1 MIPAKPA
8 IVTLAIGAEY
18 LERFERHCRAGWT
31 EYCRRHDLD
40 LVVFGRPLDT
50 SARAQS
56 RSPAWQKCLVLST
69 PELKDRE
76 RVIWVD
82 ADICINPQ
90 APSILDGVPVEKVG
104 AMDEHRFPSLK
115 SRQRLLDA
123 IIASSPAD
131 GEFGKRYWESWR
143 EPGAWHAFTG
153 LPRGQKHIVQSGV
166 MVLSQQHRGLLEH
179 VYEAYEDGGSQRFN
193 RADSSQLKF
202 AGWGEMAPLSHEIQA
217 RGLEHWIDPKFNALL
232 WWMFL
237 DWSIGLPAP
246 PSHDRLSAFVREAHR
261 KSHFLHFA
269 GAAHLMPLAGKES
282 T

>member
-1 MIPAKPA
+1 MIPTKPA

-31 EYCRRHDLD
+31 EYCRRQDLD
-40 LVVFGRPLDT
+40 LFVFDHPLDT

-69 PELKDRE
+69 PELENRE
-76 RVIWVD
+76 RVVWVD
-82 ADICINPQ
+82 ADVCINPR
-90 APSILDGVPVEKVG
+90 APSILDGVPEQKVG
-104 AMDEHRFPSLK
+104 ATDEHRFPFPH

-143 EPGAWHAFTG
+143 APEAWHGFTG
-153 LPRGQKHIVQSGV
+153 LPKGQKHIVQSGV
-166 MVLSQQHRGLLEH
+166 MVLSQHHRGLLEH
-179 VYEAYEDGGSQRFN
+179 VYEAYEDGGTRRLN
-193 RADSSQLKF
+193 RPSEPADFKY

-237 DWSIGLPAP
+237 EWSIGLPAP
-246 PSHDRLSAFVREAHR
+246 PSQDQLSAFVRDAYR
-261 KSHFLHFA
+261 NNYFLHFA
-269 GAAHLMPLAGKES
+269 GAAHLMPLVGS
-282 T
+282 